1 MLIFILGAII
11 SFMVFFPT
19 IVAPIIFKTLK
30 EAEAG
35 AFLRLFFP
43 RYYLYGLILSSIGL
57 IQSIIDKEL
66 INIIIFVILFVTFIF
81 SRQVITPAI
90 NRAKDSMVNNVKKS
104 KVKFEKLHS
113 FSVAINFFQL
123 IICIFLLMN
132 LLFFKYSF

>member
-1 MLIFILGAII
+1 
-11 SFMVFFPT
+11 
-19 IVAPIIFKTLK
+19 
-30 EAEAG
+30 
-35 AFLRLFFP
+35 
-43 RYYLYGLILSSIGL
+43 L